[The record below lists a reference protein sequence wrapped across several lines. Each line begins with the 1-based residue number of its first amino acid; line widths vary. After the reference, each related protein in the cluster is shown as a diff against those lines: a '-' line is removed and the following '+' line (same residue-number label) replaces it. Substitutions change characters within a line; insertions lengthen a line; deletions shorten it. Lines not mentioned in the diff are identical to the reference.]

1 MITYHNANF
10 KLLIQNDRKEGGDT
24 HFEWFSWL
32 ADRLLDLDSGKD
44 GPQAA
49 NIEYTNWKPPDNQV
63 KLYF

>member
-1 MITYHNANF
+1 MITYHHANF

-32 ADRLLDLDSGKD
+32 AYRLLDLDSGKD
-44 GPQAA
+44 GPQSV
-49 NIEYTNWKPPDNQV
+49 NIEYTDWKPPDNQV